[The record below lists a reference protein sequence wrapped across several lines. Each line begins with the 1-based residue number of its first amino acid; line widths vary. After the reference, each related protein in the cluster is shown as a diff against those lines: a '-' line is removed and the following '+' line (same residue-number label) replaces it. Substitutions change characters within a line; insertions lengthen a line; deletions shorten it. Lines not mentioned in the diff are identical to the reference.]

1 MKQPA
6 DDVKVLTTALSAIGQ
21 TRIDGIKFMTNDLD
35 NVMLV
40 LKSEFDKQKQL
51 CKDFQNLASLYR
63 PLRMDAVATVV
74 SLKDFADTTYKMLI
88 PMLKNALDDGSVK
101 DTKQVIDELV
111 DTFLKVHKKMQ
122 GLKVQHNDIT
132 RKACQLGQKAAT
144 MAQQHSQ
151 EKKKLESQGD
161 KAGVAAAGGG
171 VGVGAAAIT
180 MLCVG
185 AGPIGW
191 TLIGAAA
198 AVTTAGAVRL
208 DSAEGGRKTQHALSQ
223 SAEKINV
230 AMSRI
235 TSKLD
240 EQLQA
245 MTTIVTALE
254 GARNST
260 AQIQNIID
268 AWHGGNAKSKMHRKR
283 IEMFVE
289 KFPDDMVELSQYCH
303 SYLGD
308 DSKNQRRIMDAMKF

>member
-1 MKQPA
+1 MPARPESCDNGPATQPG
-6 DDVKVLTTALSAIGQ
+6 K
-21 TRIDGIKFMTNDLD
+21 
-35 NVMLV
+35 
-40 LKSEFDKQKQL
+40 
-51 CKDFQNLASLYR
+51 
-63 PLRMDAVATVV
+63 
-74 SLKDFADTTYKMLI
+74 
-88 PMLKNALDDGSVK
+88 
-101 DTKQVIDELV
+101 
-111 DTFLKVHKKMQ
+111 
-122 GLKVQHNDIT
+122 
-132 RKACQLGQKAAT
+132 
-144 MAQQHSQ
+144 
-151 EKKKLESQGD
+151 KKKLESQGD